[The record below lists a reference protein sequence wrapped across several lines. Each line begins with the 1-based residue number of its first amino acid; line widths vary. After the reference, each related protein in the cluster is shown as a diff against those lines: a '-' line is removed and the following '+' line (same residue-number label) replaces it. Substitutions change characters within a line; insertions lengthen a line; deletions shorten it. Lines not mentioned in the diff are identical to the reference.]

1 MRKTLS
7 LALATL
13 LGAATLTAATL
24 SGVTLPDTA
33 KVGDKTLVLNGMGL
47 RTKMMFK
54 VYVGGLYLEQKSSDA
69 GAILKADAPK
79 RVVMQMLRDLSK
91 DQMVE
96 AFTEQFEANTPTWQ
110 SMKADIDKML
120 GAFEPTKTGEQMVF
134 TYQPGTGTTL
144 AIGGKDKVTI
154 PGHAFGQAMF
164 ACWLGPKPP
173 SGDLKKGMLGA

>member
-1 MRKTLS
+1 MRRAFIATAFI
-7 LALATL
+7 LAAAINL
-13 LGAATLTAATL
+13 LGATLA
-24 SGVTLPDTA
+24 GVTLPDSTD
-33 KVGDKTLVLNGMGL
+33 VGGKKLVLNGMGL

-69 GAILKADAPK
+69 GAILRANAPK

-144 AIGGKDKVTI
+144 TIGGKDKVTI